1 MLVVIAIVGVIV
13 AVTAPSVSA
22 GLDAV
27 RMASATQSVATFL
40 NGAVNRAERRQ
51 QAVELVISRK
61 DNKLAMY
68 TNEPGFARELA
79 LPDGVSI
86 EAVLPG
92 DDGDPDEIRRL
103 ILMPGATVPGIG
115 IRLANRRGSRRLV
128 KLDPMT
134 GFPRTEIV
142 TSE

>member
-40 NGAVNRAERRQ
+40 NGAGNRAERRQ
-51 QAVELVISRK
+51 QAVELVVSRK
-61 DNKLAMY
+61 DNKLSMY
-68 TNEPGFARELA
+68 TNEPGFTRELA

-92 DDGDPDEIRRL
+92 DDGDPDAIRRL